1 MKKKF
6 LRGAYLMDL
15 IFENFP
21 EVDHWKI
28 ALKKND
34 KLKFLKKSGGQ
45 SIIFEPKVSPGQE
58 NSILNIADMI
68 FYTEARKFRK
78 KLQSDQYHAHCFS
91 SFALCFDSPNRR
103 CGLLW
108 F

>member
-1 MKKKF
+1 
-6 LRGAYLMDL
+6 MDL

-28 ALKKND
+28 ALKEND

-78 KLQSDQYHAHCFS
+78 KLQSDQCQGFS
-91 SFALCFDSPNRR
+91 VSSNPAASLNEVCENPSIES
-103 CGLLW
+103 
-108 F
+108 